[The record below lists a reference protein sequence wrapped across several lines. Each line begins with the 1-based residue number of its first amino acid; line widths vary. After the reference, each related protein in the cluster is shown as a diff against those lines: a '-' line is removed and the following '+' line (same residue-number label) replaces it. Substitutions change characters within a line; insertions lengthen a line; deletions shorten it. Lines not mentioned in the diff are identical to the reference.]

1 MKPGLKEGAAAT
13 IQLKVCR
20 EMFAQFGGEIV
31 HPLFST
37 ASMVYYME
45 WASRKVILPFLEESE
60 EGMGYAVTVKH
71 LAPAAEGSILNVTA
85 EVVRLERNLIFTLVK
100 AFHGDTVIG
109 KGQVTQAI
117 LPRSKIKRFTEKI
130 RLD

>member
-1 MKPGLKEGAAAT
+1 MKPGLKEGAAASIHLT
-13 IQLKVCR
+13 VRTRDVCAIR
-20 EMFAQFGGEIV
+20 GSDCPPA
-31 HPLFST
+31 LFHSQHGLL
-37 ASMVYYME
+37 Y
-45 WASRKVILPFLEESE
+45 
-60 EGMGYAVTVKH
+60 GMGIKKSNPPIFRRERRRYAVTVKH

-85 EVVRLERNLIFTLVK
+85 EVVRLERNLIFTSVK